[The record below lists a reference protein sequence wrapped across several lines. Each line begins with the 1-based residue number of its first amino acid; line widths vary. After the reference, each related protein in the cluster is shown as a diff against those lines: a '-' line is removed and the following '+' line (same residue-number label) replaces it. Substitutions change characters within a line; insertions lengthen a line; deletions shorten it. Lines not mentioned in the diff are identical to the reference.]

1 MVNRRNKISSSTGG
15 GDDDSFAIRMTCNGD
30 RAGSLYI
37 IHSSS
42 GVAIK
47 SSCAAA
53 AAGIMT
59 GVIVGVAAR
68 PVMTENAG

>member
-15 GDDDSFAIRMTCNGD
+15 GDDSFAIRMTCNGD

-37 IHSSS
+37 IHSS